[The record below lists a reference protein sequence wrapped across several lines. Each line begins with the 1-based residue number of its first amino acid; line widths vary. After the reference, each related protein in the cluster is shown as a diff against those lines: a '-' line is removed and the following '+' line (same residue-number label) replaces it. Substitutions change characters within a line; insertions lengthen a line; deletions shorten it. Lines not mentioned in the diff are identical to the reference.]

1 MKILLIAALLSLAS
15 TNLISEDIFVFNS
28 INLSKISKMN
38 PIEKDKYILSIQKS
52 IISSK
57 VVIESV
63 EQNTEYKRAYRITSV
78 LSESNQI
85 SFIFHIYSEKKDY
98 IDLMKKGDIFE
109 FKGQMVLCTPL
120 NIKRDK
126 YIIDVILQD
135 GAIVLE

>member
-1 MKILLIAALLSLAS
+1 MKILLISAFILFIS
-15 TNLISEDIFVFNS
+15 TNLISDDIFIFNS
-28 INLSKISKMN
+28 LNVSKVSKMN
-38 PIEKDKYILSIQKS
+38 PIEKDKFILSIQKS
-52 IISSK
+52 IISAK

-78 LSESNQI
+78 LSESNQT

-120 NIKRDK
+120 NTKRDK
-126 YIIDVILQD
+126 YIIDVILED

>member
-1 MKILLIAALLSLAS
+1 MKILLISAFILFIS
-15 TNLISEDIFVFNS
+15 TNLISDDIFIFNS
-28 INLSKISKMN
+28 LNVSKISKMN
-38 PIEKDKYILSIQKS
+38 PIEKDKYVLSIQKS
-52 IISSK
+52 IISAK

-78 LSESNQI
+78 LSESNQT

-120 NIKRDK
+120 NTKRDK
-126 YIIDVILQD
+126 YIIDVILED